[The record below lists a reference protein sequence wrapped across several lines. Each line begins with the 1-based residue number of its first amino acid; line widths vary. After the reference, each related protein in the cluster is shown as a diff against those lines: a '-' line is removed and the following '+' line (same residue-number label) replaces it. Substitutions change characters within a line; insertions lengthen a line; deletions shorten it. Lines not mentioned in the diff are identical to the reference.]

1 MVDVAVRLVNDAQRM
16 VRHKEAQKATKMNQI
31 QF

>member
-16 VRHKEAQKATKMNQI
+16 IRHKEAQKATNMKQI